1 MRYLR
6 QQILNRRSPSDFR
19 VKVDMTNSIVMD
31 TTNNMLLPKGNG
43 STNRPVAPVNG
54 MLRYNTTTNQMEAY
68 QASAWRS
75 VRFKE
80 SSGITQ
86 QTLGP
91 GNDAERH
98 FGPLNPAPPSLVE
111 SSSTY
116 GAQNI
121 LVFVENVPQ
130 IPNSNFVLI
139 QNPCLTTGTI
149 ISFSASTKTIT
160 SNNTSIINFVT
171 LSFYAGQSI
180 IISGTG
186 SNNGTKTI
194 VSVTASTI
202 VVSESLNNEGQG
214 NTITIAAKSSL
225 TNAQYVAG
233 YYIKFNA
240 AVPAAGTGGAPVYVT
255 ALHGFDR

>member
-43 STNRPVAPVNG
+43 SADRPVAPVNG
-54 MLRYNTTTNQMEAY
+54 MMRYNTTTNQVEAY
-68 QASAWRS
+68 QSSSWRS
-75 VRFKE
+75 FRFKE
-80 SSGITQ
+80 STGIAQ

-91 GNDAERH
+91 GDDAERH

-111 SSSTY
+111 SGSSY
-116 GAQNI
+116 GPQNI

-130 IPNSNFVLI
+130 IPNTNFVLI
-139 QNPCLTTGTI
+139 QNPCLTTGTV
-149 ISFSASTKTIT
+149 ISFAASTKIIT

-171 LSFYAGQSI
+171 LSFYAGQTI
-180 IISGTG
+180 VITGTG
-186 SNNGTKTI
+186 SNNGTFTI
-194 VSVTASTI
+194 VAVTASTI
-202 VVSESLNNEGQG
+202 EVVESLNNESQG

>member
-43 STNRPVAPVNG
+43 STDRPVAPVNG
-54 MLRYNTTTNQMEAY
+54 MIRYNTTTNQVEAY
-68 QASAWRS
+68 QATAWRS

-111 SSSTY
+111 SGSSY

-149 ISFSASTKTIT
+149 ISFSASTKLIT
-160 SNNTSIINFVT
+160 SNNTSIINFST
-171 LSFYAGQSI
+171 LSFYAGQTI
-180 IISGTG
+180 VISGTG

-194 VSVTASTI
+194 VAVTASTI
-202 VVSESLNNEGQG
+202 EVAESLNNEGQG

>member
-1 MRYLR
+1 
-6 QQILNRRSPSDFR
+6 
-19 VKVDMTNSIVMD
+19 
-31 TTNNMLLPKGNG
+31 MLLPKGNG
-43 STNRPVAPVNG
+43 STDRPVAPVNG
-54 MLRYNTTTNQMEAY
+54 MIRYNTTTNQMEAY
-68 QASAWRS
+68 QATAWRS

-111 SSSTY
+111 SGSSY

-130 IPNSNFVLI
+130 IPNTNFVLI

-149 ISFSASTKTIT
+149 ISFTASTKTIT
-160 SNNTSIINFVT
+160 SNNTSIINFTT
-171 LSFYAGQSI
+171 LSFYAGQTI
-180 IISGTG
+180 VISGTG

-194 VSVTASTI
+194 VTVTASTI
-202 VVSESLNNEGQG
+202 VVAESLNNEGQG

>member
-43 STNRPVAPVNG
+43 STDRPVAPVNG
-54 MLRYNTTTNQMEAY
+54 MIRYNTTTNQVEAY
-68 QASAWRS
+68 QATAWRS

-111 SSSTY
+111 SGSSY

-130 IPNSNFVLI
+130 IPNTNFVLI

-149 ISFSASTKTIT
+149 ISFTASTKTIT
-160 SNNTSIINFVT
+160 SNNTGIINFTT
-171 LSFYAGQSI
+171 LSFYAGQTI
-180 IISGTG
+180 VITGTG
-186 SNNGTKTI
+186 SNNGTFTI
-194 VSVTASTI
+194 VTVTASTI
-202 VVSESLNNEGQG
+202 VVVESLNNEGQG

>member
-1 MRYLR
+1 
-6 QQILNRRSPSDFR
+6 
-19 VKVDMTNSIVMD
+19 MD

-43 STNRPVAPVNG
+43 SSNRPVAPVNG
-54 MLRYNTTTNQMEAY
+54 MMRYNTTTNQVEAY
-68 QASAWRS
+68 QSSSWRS
-75 VRFKE
+75 FRFKE
-80 SSGITQ
+80 STGITQ

-91 GNDAERH
+91 GDDAERH

-111 SSSTY
+111 SGSSY
-116 GAQNI
+116 GPQNI

-130 IPNSNFVLI
+130 IPNTNFVLI

-149 ISFSASTKTIT
+149 ISFAASTKIIT

-171 LSFYAGQSI
+171 LSFYAGQTI
-180 IISGTG
+180 VITGTG
-186 SNNGTKTI
+186 SNNGTFTI
-194 VSVTASTI
+194 VAVTASTI
-202 VVSESLNNEGQG
+202 EVVESLNNESQG

>member
-1 MRYLR
+1 
-6 QQILNRRSPSDFR
+6 
-19 VKVDMTNSIVMD
+19 
-31 TTNNMLLPKGNG
+31 MLLPKGNG
-43 STNRPVAPVNG
+43 STDRPVAPVNG
-54 MLRYNTTTNQMEAY
+54 MIRYNTTTNQVEAY
-68 QASAWRS
+68 QATAWRS

-111 SSSTY
+111 SGSSY

-130 IPNSNFVLI
+130 IPNTNFVLI

-149 ISFSASTKTIT
+149 ISFTASTKTIT
-160 SNNTSIINFVT
+160 SNNTGIINFTT
-171 LSFYAGQSI
+171 LSFYAGQTI
-180 IISGTG
+180 VITGTG
-186 SNNGTKTI
+186 SNNGTFTI
-194 VSVTASTI
+194 VTVTASTI
-202 VVSESLNNEGQG
+202 VVVESLNNEGQG

>member
-43 STNRPVAPVNG
+43 SADRPVAPVNG
-54 MLRYNTTTNQMEAY
+54 MMRYNTTTNQVEAY
-68 QASAWRS
+68 QSSSWRS
-75 VRFKE
+75 FRFKE
-80 SSGITQ
+80 STGITQ

-91 GNDAERH
+91 GDDAERH

-111 SSSTY
+111 SGSSY
-116 GAQNI
+116 GPQNI

-130 IPNSNFVLI
+130 IPNTNFVLI

-149 ISFSASTKTIT
+149 ISFVASTKIIT

-171 LSFYAGQSI
+171 LSFYAGQTI
-180 IISGTG
+180 VITGTG
-186 SNNGTKTI
+186 SNNGTFTI
-194 VSVTASTI
+194 VAVTASTI
-202 VVSESLNNEGQG
+202 EVVESLTDESQG

>member
-43 STNRPVAPVNG
+43 SSDRPVAPVNG
-54 MLRYNTTTNQMEAY
+54 MIRYNTTTNQVEAY
-68 QASAWRS
+68 QATAWRS

-91 GNDAERH
+91 GDDAERH

-111 SSSTY
+111 SGASY
-116 GAQNI
+116 GPQNI

-130 IPNSNFVLI
+130 IPNTNFVLI

-149 ISFSASTKTIT
+149 ISFSLSTSTIT
-160 SNNTSIINFVT
+160 SNHTSIINFVT
-171 LSFYAGQSI
+171 LSFYAGQTI
-180 IISGTG
+180 VISGTG
-186 SNNGTKTI
+186 SNNGTFTI
-194 VSVTASTI
+194 VTVTASTI
-202 VVSESLNNEGQG
+202 VVAESLNNEAQG

>member
-43 STNRPVAPVNG
+43 STDRPVAPVNG
-54 MLRYNTTTNQMEAY
+54 MIRYNTTTNQVEAY
-68 QASAWRS
+68 QATAWRS

-111 SSSTY
+111 SGSSY

-130 IPNSNFVLI
+130 IPNTNFVLI

-149 ISFSASTKTIT
+149 ISFTASTKTIT
-160 SNNTSIINFVT
+160 SNNTSIINFTT
-171 LSFYAGQSI
+171 LSFYAGQTI
-180 IISGTG
+180 VITGTG
-186 SNNGTKTI
+186 SNNGTFTI
-194 VSVTASTI
+194 VTVTASTI
-202 VVSESLNNEGQG
+202 VVAESLNNEAQG

>member
-43 STNRPVAPVNG
+43 SSNRPVAPVNG
-54 MLRYNTTTNQMEAY
+54 MMRYNTTSNQVEAY
-68 QASAWRS
+68 QSSAWRS
-75 VRFKE
+75 FRFKE
-80 SSGITQ
+80 STGITQ

-91 GNDAERH
+91 GDDAERH
-98 FGPLNPAPPSLVE
+98 FGPLNPAPPTLVE
-111 SSSTY
+111 SGTTY

-130 IPNSNFVLI
+130 IPNTNFVLI

-149 ISFSASTKTIT
+149 ISFSLSTSTIT
-160 SNNTSIINFVT
+160 SNNTSIINFST
-171 LSFYAGQSI
+171 LSFYAGQTI
-180 IISGTG
+180 VITGTG
-186 SNNGTKTI
+186 SNNGTFTI
-194 VSVTASTI
+194 VSVTASSI
-202 VVSESLNNEGQG
+202 VVAESLNNEGQG

-233 YYIKFNA
+233 YYIKFNE
-240 AVPAAGTGGAPVYVT
+240 AVPAAGLGGSPVYVT

>member
-43 STNRPVAPVNG
+43 STDRPVAPVNG
-54 MLRYNTTTNQMEAY
+54 MIRYNTTTNQVEAY
-68 QASAWRS
+68 QATAWRS

-111 SSSTY
+111 SGSSY

-149 ISFSASTKTIT
+149 ISFSASTKLIT
-160 SNNTSIINFVT
+160 SNNTSIINFST
-171 LSFYAGQSI
+171 LSFYAGQTI
-180 IISGTG
+180 VISGTG

-194 VSVTASTI
+194 VAVTASTI
-202 VVSESLNNEGQG
+202 EVAESLNNEGQG

-225 TNAQYVAG
+225 TNAEYVAG

>member
-43 STNRPVAPVNG
+43 SSDRPVAPVNG
-54 MLRYNTTTNQMEAY
+54 MMRYNTTTNQVEAY
-68 QASAWRS
+68 QATAWRS

-91 GNDAERH
+91 GDDAERH

-111 SSSTY
+111 SGSSY
-116 GAQNI
+116 GPQNI

-130 IPNSNFVLI
+130 IPNTNFVLI

-171 LSFYAGQSI
+171 LSFYAGQTI
-180 IISGTG
+180 VISGTG
-186 SNNGTKTI
+186 SNNGTFTI
-194 VSVTASTI
+194 VTVTASTI
-202 VVSESLNNEGQG
+202 VVAESLNNEGQG

>member
-43 STNRPVAPVNG
+43 SSDRPVAPVNG
-54 MLRYNTTTNQMEAY
+54 MIRYNTTTNQVEAY
-68 QASAWRS
+68 QATAWRS

-91 GNDAERH
+91 GDDAERH

-111 SSSTY
+111 SGASY
-116 GAQNI
+116 GPQNI

-130 IPNSNFVLI
+130 IPNTNFVLI
-139 QNPCLTTGTI
+139 QNPRLTTGTI
-149 ISFSASTKTIT
+149 ISFSLSTSTIT

-171 LSFYAGQSI
+171 LSFYAGQTI
-180 IISGTG
+180 VISGTG
-186 SNNGTKTI
+186 SNNGTFTI
-194 VSVTASTI
+194 VTVTASTI
-202 VVSESLNNEGQG
+202 VVAESLNNEAQG